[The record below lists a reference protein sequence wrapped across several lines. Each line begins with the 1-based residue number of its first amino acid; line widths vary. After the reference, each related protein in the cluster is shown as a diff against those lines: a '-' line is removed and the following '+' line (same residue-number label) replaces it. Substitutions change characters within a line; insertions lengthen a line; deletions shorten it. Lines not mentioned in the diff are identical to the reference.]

1 MLNNQIEDR
10 EYYKILNIDSKA
22 SLEEIRKSYKKLA
35 LEFHPDRNQ
44 EPDAEDRFKDISK
57 AYQVLSDPD
66 KRRQYDLMGDVE
78 NMSFDNNFHF
88 DIFNSFFGDMGKSF
102 SRVFSETGNNLLKSE
117 DRVINIDI
125 SLTTLY
131 YGKIEKLTY
140 KKKTKCPHCLGT
152 GAQTPKALHDCNS
165 CFGQGIK
172 IIHQEL
178 MPGMVQQV
186 NRPCVDCNG
195 TGKILDPSQICKMCD
210 NNKIITIQ
218 ENNQIYIEPGMD
230 DQDKIYIN
238 NASDIKQPNQE
249 NGNIILII
257 NSKQDEYYQRFGP
270 HLYRK
275 YNITLLEA
283 LTSVQIKLDNH
294 PSKESF
300 YIDYQDIITPDT
312 ILELKGKGMPLLNSK
327 NEFGNLY
334 IQFNIKFPQSLSNQR
349 QEYLKKLLPIRQDR
363 IEINP
368 NTEKKLSNYTLVET
382 EVIDTIKTQYIRKE
396 PEKKQN
402 KPNKNMPFINQNIFM
417 EDGLPQF
424 DPQQLMG
431 DINPGCAQQ

>member
-22 SLEEIRKSYKKLA
+22 SLEEIKKSYKKLA

-44 EPDAEDRFKDISK
+44 NPDAEDRFKDISK
-57 AYQVLSDPD
+57 AYQILSDSD
-66 KRRQYDLMGDVE
+66 KRRQYDLMGDVD

-102 SRVFSETGNNLLKSE
+102 SRVFSETGSNRLTSE

-140 KKKTKCPHCLGT
+140 KKKTKCTHCLGT
-152 GAQTPKALHDCNS
+152 GAQTPKALYDCNS

-195 TGKILDPSQICKMCD
+195 TGKRLDPSQICTTCNGD
-210 NNKIITIQ
+210 KIITIQ
-218 ENNQIYIEPGMD
+218 EENQIYIEPGMD

-238 NASDIKQPNQE
+238 HASDIKHSNQE

-257 NSKQDEYYQRFGP
+257 NSKQDEYYHRFGP

-283 LTSVQIKLDNH
+283 LTTIQIKLDNH
-294 PSKESF
+294 PSKHSF

-312 ILELKGKGMPLLNSK
+312 IIELKGKGMPLLNSK

-349 QEYLKKLLPIRQDR
+349 QDYLKKLLPIREHT

-368 NTEKKLSNYTLVET
+368 NTEKKLSNYTLVDT
-382 EVIDTIKTQYIRKE
+382 DVIDAIKTQYIRKE
-396 PEKKQN
+396 PEKKQD
-402 KPNKNMPFINQNIFM
+402 KTNKNMPFINQNIFM

-431 DINPGCAQQ
+431 DMNPGCAQQ

>member
-1 MLNNQIEDR
+1 MLNSKIEDR
-10 EYYKILNIDSKA
+10 EYYKILNIEPKSK
-22 SLEEIRKSYKKLA
+22 LEEIKKSYKKLA

-44 EPDAEDRFKDISK
+44 SPEAEDRFKEISK

-78 NMSFDNNFHF
+78 NMPFDNNFHF

-102 SRVFSETGNNLLKSE
+102 SRVFTETGNNLLKSE

-140 KKKTKCPHCLGT
+140 KKKTKCTHCLGT
-152 GAQTPKALHDCNS
+152 GAQDPKALYDCNS

-172 IIHQEL
+172 ITHQEL

-186 NRPCVDCNG
+186 NRPCAECNG
-195 TGKILDPSQICKMCD
+195 VGKRLDPSQICKTC
-210 NNKIITIQ
+210 NGNKIITIQ

-230 DQDKIYIN
+230 DQDKMYIN
-238 NASDIKQPNQE
+238 RGADIKEPNQE
-249 NGNIILII
+249 NGDIILII
-257 NSKQDEYYQRFGP
+257 NSKQDNYYQRFGP

-294 PSKESF
+294 PSNNSF
-300 YIDYQDIITPDT
+300 FIDYQDIITPDT
-312 ILELKGKGMPLLNSK
+312 VIELKGLGMPLLNSK
-327 NEFGNLY
+327 NEYGNLY

-349 QEYLKKLLPIRQDR
+349 KEYLKKILPIREHSV
-363 IEINP
+363 EINYSM
-368 NTEKKLSNYTLVET
+368 EKELSDYTLVET
-382 EVIDTIKTQYIRKE
+382 EIIDNIKTQYIRPVE
-396 PEKKQN
+396 EK
-402 KPNKNMPFINQNIFM
+402 KPNKKIPFINHNIFT
-417 EDGLPQF
+417 DDSLPPF

-431 DINPGCAQQ
+431 DINPGCSQQ